1 MENDPAQETVASA
14 LAQVRER
21 IARACAA
28 ARRAPEEVEVIGVTK
43 TFGPEVVAE
52 AWEAG
57 IRRFGEN
64 RVQEAAFKIP
74 QCVAG
79 PEWHLIGHLQR
90 NKVRPALAFFTTLH
104 AVDSLRLLDQ
114 IEADAAEAG
123 VRPDILLEVNV
134 SGESSKFGLAPEEA
148 PRAVERALACRAL
161 TLTGLMTLAPFC
173 PDPEQARPVF
183 ARLRELRDRLAR
195 DFGIGLPHLSM
206 GMSNDFE
213 AAVRE
218 GATWVRIGTRLFG
231 CRPTLKQTL
240 RAQLAADGGWEQ
252 EQ

>member
-1 MENDPAQETVASA
+1 MESNPSVSVAA
-14 LAQVRER
+14 IMEQIRER
-21 IARACAA
+21 IARACEQSG
-28 ARRAPEEVEVIGVTK
+28 RNPDEVEVIGVTK

-74 QCVAG
+74 QCVSG
-79 PEWHLIGHLQR
+79 PDWHLIGHLQR
-90 NKVRPALAFFTTLH
+90 NKIRPALAFFSTIH
-104 AVDSLRLLDQ
+104 SVDTVRLVEQ
-114 IEADAAEAG
+114 FDAAADEAG

-134 SGESSKFGLAPEEA
+134 SGEASKFGIKPEDI
-148 PRAVERALACRAL
+148 PQVVERALACRAL
-161 TLTGLMTLAPFC
+161 TLVGLMTLAPFC
-173 PDPEQARPVF
+173 PDPEQTRPFF
-183 ARLRELRDRLAR
+183 ARLRELRDRLTR

-218 GATWVRIGTRLFG
+218 GATWIRIGSLLFG
-231 CRPTLKQTL
+231 HRPTMKQNL
-240 RAQLAADGGWEQ
+240 RTQAEAEGIWEA
-252 EQ
+252 